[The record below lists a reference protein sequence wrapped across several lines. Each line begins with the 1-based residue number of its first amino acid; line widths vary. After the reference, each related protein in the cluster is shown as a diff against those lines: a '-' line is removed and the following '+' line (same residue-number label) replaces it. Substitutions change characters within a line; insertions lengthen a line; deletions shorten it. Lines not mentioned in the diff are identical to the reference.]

1 VQLFANESR
10 KQCAWAQRF
19 YQKQRDTGHK
29 HHQALRALAH
39 KWLKII
45 LAMQRAGTR
54 YIEAVF
60 VESQQRYLLKQHA
73 LSALNEPSLATCL
86 T

>member
-1 VQLFANESR
+1 
-10 KQCAWAQRF
+10 
-19 YQKQRDTGHK
+19 
-29 HHQALRALAH
+29 
-39 KWLKII
+39 
-45 LAMQRAGTR
+45 MQRAGTR

-73 LSALNEPSLATCL
+73 LSPLNEPFLAPCL